1 MCMSIFVC
9 MYTYVPQVSIALRG
23 QEKVL
28 GPLELDLQMVVS
40 CHVGAGN
47 WTRVL
52 WKSAVDAPNYWAISL
67 SP

>member
-1 MCMSIFVC
+1 MCMGIFVC
-9 MYTYVPQVSIALRG
+9 MYTCAPQVSIALRG

-47 WTRVL
+47 
-52 WKSAVDAPNYWAISL
+52 
-67 SP
+67 